1 MKKQDRP
8 AVRDE
13 ARNTADADTAVY
25 LGCPDLDAVYFFL
38 SKKRVALDKPVITSY
53 GWKAIYVHDP
63 DNYCRA
69 YIGHTI
75 AGSRHNQYNFH

>member
-25 LGCPDLDAVYFFL
+25 LGCPDLDAVYFF
-38 SKKRVALDKPVITSY
+38 S
-53 GWKAIYVHDP
+53 WQKA
-63 DNYCRA
+63 R
-69 YIGHTI
+69 
-75 AGSRHNQYNFH
+75 GSR